1 MHLLRRN
8 GSPCNNRV
16 EDALDKRSVEETPVR
31 SSPDFLPWITLLLHR
46 EFSNLTRVSGYAY
59 LRSVVSGAFF
69 LDSEK
74 KKKIE
79 AILWFIHSLRWV
91 VLQRSVSRQRVD
103 EDGGVRGWLDERY
116 CVEKDLWSGGTVGES
131 DLARYAGKIWWEKLS
146 GEGFRSTRSIR
157 ATRLIP
163 CKVERKKRCSDYCES
178 RLRRV
183 MGNVK
188 GKLHCRRSRRIREN
202 CIHLD

>member
-74 KKKIE
+74 KKKNRGNS
-79 AILWFIHSLRWV
+79 LVHSLT
-91 VLQRSVSRQRVD
+91 SVSCSTTFRLEATRRRRRRCTWMIGRALLRW
-103 EDGGVRGWLDERY
+103 ERFMERRDGGWIGSRSLRGENMMG
-116 CVEKDLWSGGTVGES
+116 KTVG
-131 DLARYAGKIWWEKLS
+131 
-146 GEGFRSTRSIR
+146 
-157 ATRLIP
+157 
-163 CKVERKKRCSDYCES
+163 
-178 RLRRV
+178 
-183 MGNVK
+183 
-188 GKLHCRRSRRIREN
+188 RRIS
-202 CIHLD
+202 